1 MPARSEPGGL
11 KRKRLRVVGASCPS
25 LEGPATVSGSAR
37 YTVDLIFPEMLHAKL
52 FRSPVAHARIL
63 RLDVSRARSLP
74 GVIAVLTPADV
85 PGRRFGFAVRDE
97 EIFASHKVRYA
108 GDVLGAVAAVD
119 EETAEQALDLIEW
132 DYEELPAALTIDEA
146 LRENAPLVHEQ
157 LGSYGMNSMMARV
170 WQPVPGTNI
179 AHQAVHAR
187 GNVERGFSEADEI
200 FDDTFL
206 SQQVQHVSLEPHAAV
221 AQADGDRLTVWT
233 STQNVFQVQ
242 LELAHLFEM
251 PESKVRVVGPKL
263 GGGFGG
269 KNVVLRI
276 EQYVAALALKTGR
289 PVKLV
294 LSRKEEFDG
303 AGGSV
308 SAKIR
313 IKTGVTRDGRLTA
326 KAVEFIWDTGA
337 YAEGLSASNRALKDG
352 AGPYRIPHLEIT
364 STLVYTNKLRGCP
377 YRGMGI
383 AEAVWAGESQMDMIA
398 GKLGIDPVELRLKNC
413 LEAGDLT
420 PGGDVAVQIALKECI
435 EKVSAAVDW
444 GEKPMA
450 SNRGIGFALLH
461 KSPPTSATSSN
472 AYVRIDENGVIE
484 LSIGASDVNGWT
496 GTSLAQIVAEELGVR
511 VVDVRVVIAD
521 THTTPFDH
529 GTFSSRVLSY
539 VGQAVKLGAI
549 DARRQILE
557 AAATLWGMPAEALRL
572 VNGKVI
578 GAKRKSMKVGDVIRS
593 RFAGEKSIL
602 GKGVVEGKKVWAGG
616 GDNNEK
622 TQLDPGW
629 PFGAQA
635 VEVEV
640 ERETGVVKVLRVV
653 SAHDVGKA
661 INPGAVA
668 GQIQGGIVMGMG
680 YALFEELCFDEGR
693 ITNPGLGDYKVATS
707 KETPQMLP
715 IIVEKPYRSEPY
727 GAKGVGE
734 VALFGIAPAIAN
746 AVASATGVRIKDLP
760 ITAEKI
766 LARLKLKESSRD
778 G

>member
-1 MPARSEPGGL
+1 MPGRSESGGAR
-11 KRKRLRVVGASCPS
+11 KKRLRVVGTSCPS
-25 LEGPATVSGSAR
+25 LEGPSTVTGNAQ
-37 YTVDLIFPEMLHAKL
+37 YTVDLVFPEMLHAKL
-52 FRSPVAHARIL
+52 FRSPVPHARIV

-74 GVIAVLTPADV
+74 GVVAVLTPEGV
-85 PGRRFGFAVRDE
+85 PQRRFGFAIRDE
-97 EIFASHKVRYA
+97 EIFASEKVRYA
-108 GDVLGAVAAVD
+108 GDVLAAVAAVD
-119 EETAEQALDLIEW
+119 EETAEKALDLIEW

-179 AHQAVHAR
+179 AHQVAHAR
-187 GNVERGFSEADEI
+187 GDVQSGFSEADEV
-200 FDDTFL
+200 FDDTFS

-221 AQADGDRLTVWT
+221 AQADRDGLTVWT

-242 LELAHLFEM
+242 FELAHLFDI
-251 PESKVRVVGPKL
+251 PESKVRIVGPRI

-276 EQYVAALALKTGR
+276 EQYVAALALKTGK

-303 AGGSV
+303 AAGSV

-313 IKTGVTRDGRLTA
+313 IKTGVTRDGRITA

-352 AGPYRIPHLEIT
+352 AGPYRIPNLQIT

-413 LEAGDLT
+413 LEAGDST
-420 PGGDVAVQIALKECI
+420 PAGDIAVQIALKECI
-435 EKVSAAVDW
+435 EKVSAGIEW
-444 GEKPMA
+444 GKKPIA

-472 AYVRIDENGVIE
+472 ACVRIDENGGIE
-484 LSIGASDVNGWT
+484 LSIGASDVNGST
-496 GTSLAQIVAEELGVR
+496 GTSLAQIVAEELAVE
-511 VVDVRVVIAD
+511 VADVRVVIAD

-539 VGQAVKLGAI
+539 VGQAVKLAAV
-549 DARRQILE
+549 DARRQLLEE
-557 AAATLWGMPAEALRL
+557 AARRWKTPVGELRL
-572 VNGKVI
+572 VDGRVI
-578 GAKRKSMKVGDVIRS
+578 GNGRRSMKVGDVVRS
-593 RFAGEKSIL
+593 GSPEEKSIL

-616 GDNNEK
+616 GDNEK

-640 ERETGVVKVLRVV
+640 EIETGVVKVLRVV

-661 INPGAVA
+661 INPRAVA
-668 GQIQGGIVMGMG
+668 GQIEGGIVMGIG

-693 ITNPGLGDYKVATS
+693 ISNPTLGDYKVATVR
-707 KETPQMLP
+707 ETPRMMPL
-715 IIVEKPYRSEPY
+715 IVEKPYVSEPY

-734 VALFGIAPAIAN
+734 VSLFGIAPAIAN
-746 AVASATGVRIKDLP
+746 AVASAIGVRIKELP

-766 LARLKLKESSRD
+766 LAQLKERESFRD